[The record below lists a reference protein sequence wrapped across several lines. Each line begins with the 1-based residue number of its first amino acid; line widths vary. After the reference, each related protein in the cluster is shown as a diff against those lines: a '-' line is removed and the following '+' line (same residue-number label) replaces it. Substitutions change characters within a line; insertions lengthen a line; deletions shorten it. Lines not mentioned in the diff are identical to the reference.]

1 MKDDQMVRAA
11 QAREE
16 EGVLNEAQDSVKAE
30 IDGVALDAARGRDLF
45 DVSFAQAIA
54 TPRAASNPV
63 RSCHLYWC
71 LSRAL
76 NFWTLAH

>member
-30 IDGVALDAARGRDLF
+30 IDGVALDAAPGCFWMTGGRVM
-45 DVSFAQAIA
+45 VS
-54 TPRAASNPV
+54 
-63 RSCHLYWC
+63 
-71 LSRAL
+71 
-76 NFWTLAH
+76 